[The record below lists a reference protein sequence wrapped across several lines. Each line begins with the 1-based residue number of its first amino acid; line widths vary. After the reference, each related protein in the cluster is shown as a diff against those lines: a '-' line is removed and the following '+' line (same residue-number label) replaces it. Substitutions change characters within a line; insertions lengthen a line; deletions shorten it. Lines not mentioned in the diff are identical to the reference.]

1 MIGQDNLKNI
11 VNDLIEKGFPRFTI
25 ITGAKGQGKKTLANY
40 IVTRLKYPCIISGI
54 KIDELRTIIE
64 TSYKQ
69 AEPIIYIIPDADK
82 MSIGAKNSLLKVIE
96 EPPNNAYFIMTLQS
110 IENTLPTIKSR
121 CQELKM
127 ENYTDKEIN
136 KFIELINYNLSS
148 VEKCIIEDI
157 CHNYYEIDLLNK
169 YGVNDFYKYVEKV
182 VDNIYKVQSANSFK
196 LTEKLDL
203 KNDDTKYDLKIFFET
218 YRSICMNRLINI
230 VDDEEQADLF
240 KKYGNSISKTSEYI
254 NKLSITGIS
263 KQSLVDM
270 WILSIR
276 KIWLNS

>member
-148 VEKCIIEDI
+148 VEKCIVKDI

-196 LTEKLDL
+196 LAEKLDL

-218 YRSICMNRLINI
+218 YRSICMNKLIYI
-230 VDDEEQADLF
+230 IDDEEKVDLF

-270 WILSIR
+270 WILDIR
-276 KIWLNS
+276 EIWRKD

>member
-1 MIGQDNLKNI
+1 MIGQLNI
-11 VNDLIEKGFPRFTI
+11 KSQISKLISTGFPRFLI
-25 ITGAKGQGKKTLANY
+25 ITGVKGQGKKTLANY
-40 IVTRLKYPCIISGI
+40 ICRCLNYPSIIASI
-54 KIDELRTIIE
+54 KIDSLREIIE
-64 TSYKQ
+64 LAYKQ
-69 AEPIIYIIPDADK
+69 TEPIIYIIPDADK

-96 EPPNNAYFIMTLQS
+96 EPPNNAYFIMTLES

-136 KFIELINYNLSS
+136 KFIELINYNLSAT
-148 VEKCIIEDI
+148 EKCIVEDI
-157 CHNYYEIDLLNK
+157 CQNYYEIDLLNK

-230 VDDEEQADLF
+230 VDDEDNQELF

-263 KQSLVDM
+263 KQGLVDM
-270 WILSIR
+270 WILDIR
-276 KIWLNS
+276 EIWREG